1 MGLLKVDNVVH
12 WSIPVND
19 LEESER
25 FYRDVLGLTYRGR
38 LGNSCMTCFTAG
50 SHSILL
56 CERKDR
62 VVRTPEQDNRLH
74 HSFEVSPE
82 VFDKACHVFHERGI
96 RVPEPIV
103 YRERGFFLGR
113 EMYFLDPS
121 GNLLELCDPTWK
133 PGMPTPTYEEI
144 VGA

>member
-1 MGLLKVDNVVH
+1 MGMLKVEGVVH

-19 LEESER
+19 LEEAEK
-25 FYRDVLGLTYRGR
+25 FYQNVLGLGYKGR
-38 LGNSCMTCFTAG
+38 LGGSRMACVTAG
-50 SHSILL
+50 THSILL

-74 HSFEVSPE
+74 HSFEVTPE
-82 VFDKACHVFHERGI
+82 MFDRACKLFHEHGI
-96 RVPEPIV
+96 RLAEPIV
-103 YRERGFFLGR
+103 YRERGVFPG
-113 EMYFLDPS
+113 
-121 GNLLELCDPTWK
+121 LELCDPTWK

>member
-1 MGLLKVDNVVH
+1 MRDSTYGCALL
-12 WSIPVND
+12 
-19 LEESER
+19 LEQW
-25 FYRDVLGLTYRGR
+25 R
-38 LGNSCMTCFTAG
+38 LIRS
-50 SHSILL
+50 
-56 CERKDR
+56 
-62 VVRTPEQDNRLH
+62 RLSTH

-82 VFDKACHVFHERGI
+82 VFDKACKLFNERGI
-96 RVPEPIV
+96 RVPEAIV

-144 VGA
+144 VDA

>member
-19 LEESER
+19 LEESEK
-25 FYRDVLGLTYRGR
+25 FYGDVLGLTYKGR
-38 LGNSCMTCFTAG
+38 LGNSCMSCFTVGA
-50 SHSILL
+50 HSILL

-62 VVRTPEQDNRLH
+62 IVRTPEQDNRLH

-82 VFDKACHVFHERGI
+82 VFDKACKLFHERSI
-96 RVPEPIV
+96 RVPEAIV

>member
-1 MGLLKVDNVVH
+1 MSLLKVDNVVH

-25 FYRDVLGLTYRGR
+25 FYQDVLGLEYRGR
-38 LGNSCMTCFTAG
+38 LGNSKMACFRVGA
-50 SHSILL
+50 HSILL
-56 CERKDR
+56 CQRNDP
-62 VVRTPEQDNRLH
+62 VVRTPHQDNRLH
-74 HSFEVSPE
+74 HSFEVSPAT
-82 VFDKACHVFHERGI
+82 FDAACKLFRARGI
-96 RVPEPIV
+96 PIAEPIV
-103 YRERGFFLGR
+103 YRGQGFFLGR

>member
-25 FYRDVLGLTYRGR
+25 FYQDVLGLEYRGR
-38 LGNSCMTCFTAG
+38 LGNSKMACFTVGA
-50 SHSILL
+50 HSILL
-56 CERKDR
+56 CERNDR
-62 VVRTPEQDNRLH
+62 VVRTPQQDNRLH

-82 VFDKACHVFHERGI
+82 MFEAACKLFHARGI
-96 RVPEPIV
+96 AIAEPIV
-103 YRERGFFLGR
+103 YRGQGFFLGR

-121 GNLLELCDPTWK
+121 GNMLELCDPTWK
-133 PGMPTPTYEEI
+133 QGMPTPTYEEI
-144 VGA
+144 VGG